1 MATCNY
7 LAYVG
12 ASCGSST
19 VNATVLQCVPLEN
32 CQKDVRVHL
41 RALEVRDAV
50 LQTEAQL
57 LLARAGKPLFESM
70 GTRVFTF

>member
-7 LAYVG
+7 SAYVG

-50 LQTEAQL
+50 LHVVLVVYCIKLPVA
-57 LLARAGKPLFESM
+57 S
-70 GTRVFTF
+70 